1 MRALTQ
7 IELKQA
13 ELKQDRVMPSRRQFL
28 IGAAVAGA
36 GLTIGLRGSVA
47 AETAGQETAA
57 TTSPTAPAAA
67 VNPIDTY
74 LHIAPDNT
82 VTVLSSQMDGGQ
94 ASYTK
99 ATKS

>member
-13 ELKQDRVMPSRRQFL
+13 ELKQDRVMSSRRQFL

-36 GLTIGLRGSVA
+36 GLTIGLRASVA

-57 TTSPTAPAAA
+57 TTSPAAPAAA
-67 VNPIDTY
+67 DV
-74 LHIAPDNT
+74 PD
-82 VTVLSSQMDGGQ
+82 
-94 ASYTK
+94 A
-99 ATKS
+99 